1 MKNNMFGSKSLC
13 SLSILCVVVACV
25 SVFAQQQI
33 SGSQSGTLGPGE
45 YSVTGNITVGS
56 GKTLTIKP
64 GTKFFHNGGYNWNIS
79 GTLMAQGS
87 AEDSIYFTR
96 KGSTTWN
103 GISFTSGAPAA
114 ILDYCVVEYIKGNS
128 SAIFSNASKGLT
140 VSHSRVSNCV
150 NGNYGGTIKGHK
162 TVLLVDHCLINN
174 NKTIGHPKG
183 NGVCVDRCTDAKIL
197 NTVFANN
204 SNTDNGS

>member
-1 MKNNMFGSKSLC
+1 MKNRMVGLKSLF
-13 SLSILCVVVACV
+13 SIVLLCMVTVHVP
-25 SVFAQQQI
+25 VFAQQQI

-45 YSVTGNITVGS
+45 YTVSGNITVGS
-56 GKTLTIKP
+56 GNTLTIKP
-64 GTKFFHNGGYNWNIS
+64 GTKFFHSGGYSWSIS

-87 AEDSIYFTR
+87 ADDSIYFTR
-96 KGSTTWN
+96 KGSTTWK
-103 GISFTSGAPAA
+103 GISFTSNAPAA
-114 ILDYCVVEYIKGNS
+114 ILDYCVVEYINGS

-140 VSHSRVSNCV
+140 ISHSRVSNCV
-150 NGNYGGTIKGHK
+150 NGNYGGTIKGYK
-162 TVLLVDHCLINN
+162 TALLVDHCLINN

-197 NTVFANN
+197 NTVFVNN